1 MADLE
6 DHHSM
11 NQDPVHILPLVVDGL
26 GFSVRE
32 QWLIKDVS
40 FSLGARG
47 RTFIVGPNGAGK
59 SILLRLCHG
68 LLSPT
73 TGTVRW
79 ASGSSRQQR
88 QRQAMV
94 FQKPVLFRRSA
105 RANVEYALS
114 VRGVAKK
121 DVRQRADD
129 ALEATGLTG
138 IAHRQARVLSG
149 GEQQRLVLARAWALR
164 PRVLF
169 LDEPATHLDPA
180 ATAAI
185 EDVIEQI
192 SNAGSKIIMVTH
204 DLGQVRRL
212 ADEVLFLHQGQ
223 LLEQTA
229 SEDFLTH
236 AKTQEARAFVEGQLL
251 W

>member
-1 MADLE
+1 MADPE

-169 LDEPATHLDPA
+169 LDEPAAHLDPA

-185 EDVIEQI
+185 ENVIEQI
-192 SNAGSKIIMVTH
+192 SNAGCKIIMVTH

>member
-1 MADLE
+1 MTGPE
-6 DHHSM
+6 HHHRL
-11 NQDPVHILPLVVDGL
+11 NQNPIDILPLVVDGL
-26 GFSVRE
+26 GVSVGE

-40 FSLGARG
+40 FSLAAGG

-59 SILLRLCHG
+59 SLLLKICHG

-73 TGTVRW
+73 TGKVRW

-94 FQKPVLFRRSA
+94 FQKPVLLRRSA

-121 DVRQRADD
+121 DARERADRV
-129 ALEATGLTG
+129 LEATGLTA
-138 IAHRQARVLSG
+138 IAHRSARVLSG

-164 PRVLF
+164 PQVLF
-169 LDEPATHLDPA
+169 LDEPATHQDPA

-185 EDVIEQI
+185 EDIIRQV

-223 LLEQTA
+223 LLEQAA
-229 SEDFLTH
+229 SEDFLVH
-236 AKTQEARAFVEGQLL
+236 AKSQVARAFVEGQLV

>member
-1 MADLE
+1 MADPE

-169 LDEPATHLDPA
+169 LDEPAAHLDPA

-236 AKTQEARAFVEGQLL
+236 AKTQEAGAFVEGQLL

>member
-1 MADLE
+1 
-6 DHHSM
+6 M

-169 LDEPATHLDPA
+169 LDEPAAHLDPA

>member
-1 MADLE
+1 MTNPE
-6 DHHSM
+6 HHHRL
-11 NQDPVHILPLVVDGL
+11 NQDPVDILPLVVDGL
-26 GFSVRE
+26 GFSVGE

-40 FSLGARG
+40 FSLAAGG

-59 SILLRLCHG
+59 SLLLKICHG

-73 TGTVRW
+73 TGMVRW

-94 FQKPVLFRRSA
+94 FQKPVLLRRSA

-121 DVRQRADD
+121 DARERADRV
-129 ALEATGLTG
+129 LEATGLTA
-138 IAHRQARVLSG
+138 IAHRSARVLSG

-169 LDEPATHLDPA
+169 LDEPAAHLDPA

-185 EDVIEQI
+185 EDVIQQV
-192 SNAGSKIIMVTH
+192 SNAGAKIIMVTH

-223 LLEQTA
+223 LLEQAT

-236 AKTQEARAFVEGQLL
+236 AKSQEARAFVEGRLL

>member
-1 MADLE
+1 M
-6 DHHSM
+6 
-11 NQDPVHILPLVVDGL
+11 LPLVVDGL

-59 SILLRLCHG
+59 SILLKICHG

-94 FQKPVLFRRSA
+94 FQKPVLLRRSA

-114 VRGVAKK
+114 VRGVTKK
-121 DVRQRADD
+121 DARERVDRV
-129 ALEATGLTG
+129 LEETGLAA

-164 PRVLF
+164 PQVLF
-169 LDEPATHLDPA
+169 LDEPAALLDPA

-185 EDVIEQI
+185 ENIIQQV

-223 LLEQTA
+223 LLEQAA
-229 SEDFLTH
+229 SKDFLAH
-236 AKTQEARAFVEGQLL
+236 AKSQEARAFVEGQLL

>member
-1 MADLE
+1 MTDLE
-6 DHHSM
+6 HHNRL
-11 NQDPVHILPLVVDGL
+11 NQDPIDILPLVVDGL
-26 GFSVRE
+26 GFSVGE

-40 FSLGARG
+40 FSLAAGC

-59 SILLRLCHG
+59 SLLLKICHG

-73 TGTVRW
+73 AGMVRW

-94 FQKPVLFRRSA
+94 FQKPVLLRRSA

-121 DVRQRADD
+121 DVRERADRVI
-129 ALEATGLTG
+129 EATGLTA
-138 IAHRQARVLSG
+138 IAHRSARVLSG

-164 PRVLF
+164 PHGLF
-169 LDEPATHLDPA
+169 LDEPAAHLDPA
-180 ATAAI
+180 APAAI
-185 EDVIEQI
+185 EDIIRQV

-223 LLEQTA
+223 LLEQAA
-229 SEDFLTH
+229 SEDFLVH
-236 AKTQEARAFVEGQLL
+236 AKSQEARAFVEGRLL

>member
-1 MADLE
+1 M
-6 DHHSM
+6 
-11 NQDPVHILPLVVDGL
+11 LPLVVDGL

-59 SILLRLCHG
+59 SILLKICHG

-94 FQKPVLFRRSA
+94 FQKPVLLRRSA

-114 VRGVAKK
+114 VRGVTKK
-121 DVRQRADD
+121 DARERVDRV
-129 ALEATGLTG
+129 LEETGLAA

-164 PRVLF
+164 PQVLF
-169 LDEPATHLDPA
+169 LDEPASHLDPA

-185 EDVIEQI
+185 ENIIQQV

-223 LLEQTA
+223 LLEQAA
-229 SEDFLTH
+229 SKDFLAH
-236 AKTQEARAFVEGQLL
+236 AKSQEARAFVEGQLL

>member
-1 MADLE
+1 MADPE

-169 LDEPATHLDPA
+169 LDEPAAHLDPA

-204 DLGQVRRL
+204 DLGQGRRL

>member
-1 MADLE
+1 MADPE

-26 GFSVRE
+26 GFGVRE

-47 RTFIVGPNGAGK
+47 RTFIVGPNGDGK

-169 LDEPATHLDPA
+169 LDEPAAHLDPA

-192 SNAGSKIIMVTH
+192 SNAGCKIIMVTH

>member
-1 MADLE
+1 M
-6 DHHSM
+6 
-11 NQDPVHILPLVVDGL
+11 LPLVVDGL

-59 SILLRLCHG
+59 SILLKICHG

-94 FQKPVLFRRSA
+94 FQKPVLLRRSA

-114 VRGVAKK
+114 VRGVTKK
-121 DVRQRADD
+121 DARERVDRV
-129 ALEATGLTG
+129 LEETGLAA
-138 IAHRQARVLSG
+138 IAHKQARVLSG

-164 PRVLF
+164 PQVLF
-169 LDEPATHLDPA
+169 LDEPAAHLDPA

-185 EDVIEQI
+185 ENIIQQV
-192 SNAGSKIIMVTH
+192 SKDRKSV
-204 DLGQVRRL
+204 GRERV
-212 ADEVLFLHQGQ
+212 
-223 LLEQTA
+223 
-229 SEDFLTH
+229 
-236 AKTQEARAFVEGQLL
+236 
-251 W
+251 

>member
-1 MADLE
+1 M
-6 DHHSM
+6 
-11 NQDPVHILPLVVDGL
+11 LPLVVDGL

-59 SILLRLCHG
+59 SILLKICHG

-94 FQKPVLFRRSA
+94 FQKPVLLRRSA

-114 VRGVAKK
+114 VRGVTKK
-121 DVRQRADD
+121 DARERVDRV
-129 ALEATGLTG
+129 LEETGLAA
-138 IAHRQARVLSG
+138 IAHKQARVLSG

-164 PRVLF
+164 PQVLI
-169 LDEPATHLDPA
+169 LDAPAAHLDPA

-185 EDVIEQI
+185 ENIIQQV

-223 LLEQTA
+223 LLEQAA
-229 SEDFLTH
+229 SKDFLSH
-236 AKTQEARAFVEGQLL
+236 AKSQEARAFVEGQLL

>member
-1 MADLE
+1 MTDPE
-6 DHHSM
+6 HHHRL
-11 NQDPVHILPLVVDGL
+11 NQDPVDILPLVVDGL

-40 FSLGARG
+40 FSLAAGG

-59 SILLRLCHG
+59 SLLLKICHG

-73 TGTVRW
+73 AGMVRW

-94 FQKPVLFRRSA
+94 FQKPVLLRRSA

-114 VRGVAKK
+114 VRGVAKN
-121 DVRQRADD
+121 DARERADRV
-129 ALEATGLTG
+129 LEATGLTA
-138 IAHRQARVLSG
+138 IAHRSARVLSG

-164 PRVLF
+164 PQVLF

-185 EDVIEQI
+185 EDVIRQV

-223 LLEQTA
+223 LLEQAA
-229 SEDFLTH
+229 SEDFLVH
-236 AKTQEARAFVEGQLL
+236 AKSQEARAFVEGRLL

>member
-40 FSLGARG
+40 FSLGVRG

>member
-1 MADLE
+1 MADPE

-149 GEQQRLVLARAWALR
+149 ISLMPEYFSFVLA
-164 PRVLF
+164 
-169 LDEPATHLDPA
+169 
-180 ATAAI
+180 
-185 EDVIEQI
+185 
-192 SNAGSKIIMVTH
+192 
-204 DLGQVRRL
+204 DLIFRL
-212 ADEVLFLHQGQ
+212 CTDRQHILV
-223 LLEQTA
+223 
-229 SEDFLTH
+229 D
-236 AKTQEARAFVEGQLL
+236 RN
-251 W
+251 

>member
-1 MADLE
+1 MADPE

-129 ALEATGLTG
+129 ALEATGFTG

-169 LDEPATHLDPA
+169 LDEPAAHLDPA

>member
-1 MADLE
+1 MADPE

-11 NQDPVHILPLVVDGL
+11 NQDPVQILPLVVDGL

-169 LDEPATHLDPA
+169 LDEPAAHLDPA

>member
-1 MADLE
+1 
-6 DHHSM
+6 
-11 NQDPVHILPLVVDGL
+11 
-26 GFSVRE
+26 
-32 QWLIKDVS
+32 
-40 FSLGARG
+40 
-47 RTFIVGPNGAGK
+47 AGK

-169 LDEPATHLDPA
+169 LDEPAAHLDPA

>member
-1 MADLE
+1 MADPE

-121 DVRQRADD
+121 DIRQRADD

-169 LDEPATHLDPA
+169 LDEPAAHLDPA

-192 SNAGSKIIMVTH
+192 SNAGCKIIMVTH

-236 AKTQEARAFVEGQLL
+236 AKTQEAGAFVEGQLL

>member
-1 MADLE
+1 MADPE

-169 LDEPATHLDPA
+169 LDEPAAHLDPA

-192 SNAGSKIIMVTH
+192 SNAGCKIIMVTH

-236 AKTQEARAFVEGQLL
+236 AKTQEAGAFVEGQLL

>member
-1 MADLE
+1 MADPE
-6 DHHSM
+6 HHHRL
-11 NQDPVHILPLVVDGL
+11 NQDPVDILPLVVDGL

-40 FSLGARG
+40 FSLAAGG

-59 SILLRLCHG
+59 SLLLKISHG

-73 TGTVRW
+73 TGIVRW

-94 FQKPVLFRRSA
+94 FQKPVLRRRSA

-121 DVRQRADD
+121 DARERADRV
-129 ALEATGLTG
+129 LEATGLTA
-138 IAHRQARVLSG
+138 IAHRSARVLSG
-149 GEQQRLVLARAWALR
+149 GAQQRLVLARAWALR
-164 PRVLF
+164 PQVLF
-169 LDEPATHLDPA
+169 LDAPAAHLDAP

-185 EDVIEQI
+185 EDVIRKV

-223 LLEQTA
+223 LLERAA
-229 SEDFLTH
+229 SEDFLVH
-236 AKTQEARAFVEGQLL
+236 AKSQEARAFVEGQLL

>member
-1 MADLE
+1 MADSE

-169 LDEPATHLDPA
+169 LDEPAAHLDPA

>member
-1 MADLE
+1 MTDPE
-6 DHHSM
+6 HHHRL
-11 NQDPVHILPLVVDGL
+11 NQNPIDILPLVVDGL
-26 GFSVRE
+26 GFSVGE

-40 FSLGARG
+40 FSLAAGG

-59 SILLRLCHG
+59 SLLLKICHG

-73 TGTVRW
+73 TGMVRW

-94 FQKPVLFRRSA
+94 FQKPVLLRRSA

-121 DVRQRADD
+121 DARERADRV
-129 ALEATGLTG
+129 LEATGLTA
-138 IAHRQARVLSG
+138 IAHRSARVLSG

-164 PRVLF
+164 PQVLF

-185 EDVIEQI
+185 EDVIRQV

-223 LLEQTA
+223 LLEQVA
-229 SEDFLTH
+229 SEEFLVH
-236 AKTQEARAFVEGQLL
+236 AKSQEARAFVEGRLL

>member
-169 LDEPATHLDPA
+169 LDEPAAHLDPA

-192 SNAGSKIIMVTH
+192 SNAGCKIIMVTH

-236 AKTQEARAFVEGQLL
+236 AKTQEAGAFVEGQLL

>member
-1 MADLE
+1 MADPE

-129 ALEATGLTG
+129 ALEAT
-138 IAHRQARVLSG
+138 VLSG

-169 LDEPATHLDPA
+169 LDEPAAHLDPA

>member
-1 MADLE
+1 MADPE

-169 LDEPATHLDPA
+169 LDEPAAHLDPA

-185 EDVIEQI
+185 EDVIQQV

>member
-11 NQDPVHILPLVVDGL
+11 NQDPVRILPLVVDGL

-94 FQKPVLFRRSA
+94 FQKPVLFRRST

-164 PRVLF
+164 RRVLF

-223 LLEQTA
+223 LLEQA
-229 SEDFLTH
+229 VSEDFLTH

>member
-1 MADLE
+1 MADPE
-6 DHHSM
+6 YHHSL
-11 NQDPVHILPLVVDGL
+11 NQDPVDMLPLVVDGL

-79 ASGSSRQQR
+79 AAGSSRQQR

-169 LDEPATHLDPA
+169 LDEPAAHLDPA

-236 AKTQEARAFVEGQLL
+236 AKTQEAGAFVEGQLL

>member
-1 MADLE
+1 
-6 DHHSM
+6 M

-26 GFSVRE
+26 GFGVRE

-169 LDEPATHLDPA
+169 LDEPAAHLDPA